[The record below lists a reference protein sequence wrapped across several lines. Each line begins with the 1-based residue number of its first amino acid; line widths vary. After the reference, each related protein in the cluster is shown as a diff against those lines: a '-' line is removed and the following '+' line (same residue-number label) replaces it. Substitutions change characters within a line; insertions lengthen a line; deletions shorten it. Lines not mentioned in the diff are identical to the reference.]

1 MIRTIMRNL
10 LSLLALVLLA
20 LTITGWFRGWY
31 SVESLPTEP
40 GRSAYRVE
48 IDRSR
53 MGDDISS
60 AGKAI
65 VHMFSGEKNEDTTEP
80 ARGK

>member
-20 LTITGWFRGWY
+20 LTTSGWFRGWY
-31 SVESLPTEP
+31 HVESLPSEP
-40 GRSAYRVE
+40 GQSSYRID

-53 MGDDISS
+53 MGDDIVS

-65 VHMFSGEKNEDTTEP
+65 VHMFSSEKNEDSSEP
-80 ARGK
+80 VRGK